1 VELLPVVDGL
11 TLKIIVLYFKFNFF
25 LPLIFTFTLI
35 INELVMLR
43 QIPVK

>member
-25 LPLIFTFTLI
+25 LPLIFTELI
-35 INELVMLR
+35 MLR
-43 QIPVK
+43 